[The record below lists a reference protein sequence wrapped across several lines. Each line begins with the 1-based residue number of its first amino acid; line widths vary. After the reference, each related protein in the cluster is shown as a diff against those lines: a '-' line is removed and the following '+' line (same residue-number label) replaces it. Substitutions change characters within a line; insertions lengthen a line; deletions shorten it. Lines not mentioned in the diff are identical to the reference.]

1 MTDQEERRLRWL
13 RLPDLSFSPPVTR
26 YTRSPSTF
34 LDPSFSLR
42 RLRTTPARKPRTE
55 CCCQPVAFIIASI
68 VAPAGDFSIA
78 ITLSCLEPDSRFGR
92 FALRGADWAG
102 LATAAGVAD
111 GPTARFF
118 GDFDIE
124 ILRSVGGGIAPPP
137 PKPRGGRMALAGAGV
152 ILTKRLRIC
161 RAGWSCWQR

>member
-55 CCCQPVAFIIASI
+55 CCCQPVAFMIASI
-68 VAPAGDFSIA
+68 VAPAGDVSIA
-78 ITLSCLEPDSRFGR
+78 ITWACLERGSLFGR
-92 FALRGADWAG
+92 FALLAAKCAG
-102 LATAAGVAD
+102 LATATGVAD
-111 GPTARFF
+111 GATARFF
-118 GDFDIE
+118 ADFDIE
-124 ILRSVGGGIAPPP
+124 ILHSV
-137 PKPRGGRMALAGAGV
+137 
-152 ILTKRLRIC
+152 
-161 RAGWSCWQR
+161 